1 MKKAKNGAQAIPG
14 LDYAADDNIW
24 VVQGGCQDVSSLP
37 NITFV
42 LGGKPYTL
50 QPEQYVLQVMRCVL
64 LKSHHFLCKQVLIGF
79 AMRDHLCSYAVFVGV
94 N

>member
-1 MKKAKNGAQAIPG
+1 MNEKNGAQAIPG
-14 LDYAADDNIW
+14 LEYAADDNIW

-50 QPEQYVLQVMRCVL
+50 TPEQYVLQVMRCHPVC
-64 LKSHHFLCKQVLIGF
+64 FLHPSTWCMWTHSFTKESCSSV
-79 AMRDHLCSYAVFVGV
+79 MRLALQ
-94 N
+94 